1 MTRTGAQHITFI
13 GGGNM
18 AEAIIGGLIENGFD
32 RANIT
37 LSEIVTARAQY
48 MHDTFGI
55 NLAPDNTS
63 AITGYEGNNRSKAQV
78 VVFAVKP
85 QVMKQVALSLS
96 SALIEAKPLV
106 ITIAAG
112 IRTTELAR
120 WLSTDDNGEAIP
132 GAEIPVVRCMP
143 NTPALV
149 LCGAT
154 GLYANR
160 YATEEHKE
168 VANEILCSIS
178 KTQWLEDEQLLDAVT
193 AVSGSGPAY
202 FFLMLEA
209 MENAGVKAGLP
220 KEIASALAVQTCL
233 GAAKMAEKSGEEFA
247 ELRRRVTSPNGT
259 TEAAITTMQRGEV
272 REWIEKGV
280 LAANTR
286 SQELGEMFKD

>member
-1 MTRTGAQHITFI
+1 MTRAGAQHITFI

-18 AEAIIGGLIENGFD
+18 AEAIIGGLIENGFE
-32 RANIT
+32 RGNIT

-48 MHDTFGI
+48 MQESFGI
-55 NLAPDNTS
+55 NLAPDSAS
-63 AITGYEGNNRSKAQV
+63 AILGYEGNGHSKAQV

-96 SALIEAKPLV
+96 SSLVETNPLV

-112 IRTTELAR
+112 IRTTALAR
-120 WLSTDDNGEAIP
+120 WLSTDDNGDVIE
-132 GAEIPVVRCMP
+132 GAKIPVVRCMP

-154 GLYANR
+154 GLYAN
-160 YATEEHKE
+160 ANTNEDHKE
-168 VANEILCSIS
+168 IANEILCSIS
-178 KTQWLEDEQLLDAVT
+178 KTQWLDDEYMLDAVT

-220 KEIASALAVQTCL
+220 KEVANALAIQTCL
-233 GAAKMAEKSGEEFA
+233 GAAKMAEKSGEDFA
-247 ELRRRVTSPNGT
+247 ELRRKVTSPNGT
-259 TEAAITTMQRGEV
+259 TEAAIKTMERGEV